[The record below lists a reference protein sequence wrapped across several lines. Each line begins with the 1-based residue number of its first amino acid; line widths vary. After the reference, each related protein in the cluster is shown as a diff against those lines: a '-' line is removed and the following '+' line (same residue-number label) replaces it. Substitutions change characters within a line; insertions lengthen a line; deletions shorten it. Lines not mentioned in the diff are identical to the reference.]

1 MSKSYRFYMEI
12 KTETGWEVVEWV
24 HLTMQEAK
32 TLHKQTERNCRTD
45 NVKTYGWEEMSD
57 V

>member
-1 MSKSYRFYMEI
+1 MEI